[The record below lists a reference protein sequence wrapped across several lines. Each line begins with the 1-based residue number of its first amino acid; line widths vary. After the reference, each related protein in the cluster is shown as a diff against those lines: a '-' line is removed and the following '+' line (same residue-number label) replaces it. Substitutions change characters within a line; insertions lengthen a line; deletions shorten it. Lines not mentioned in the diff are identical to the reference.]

1 MDKYDMEKKDFNI
14 YLTPKDGKYNYIIIF
29 LHGLGDRAESYLDFF
44 LELKYYLK
52 IFLLD

>member
-29 LHGLGDRAESYLDFF
+29 LHGLGDVAESYLDFF
-44 LELKYYLK
+44 LTQMSFQKMCQ
-52 IFLLD
+52 